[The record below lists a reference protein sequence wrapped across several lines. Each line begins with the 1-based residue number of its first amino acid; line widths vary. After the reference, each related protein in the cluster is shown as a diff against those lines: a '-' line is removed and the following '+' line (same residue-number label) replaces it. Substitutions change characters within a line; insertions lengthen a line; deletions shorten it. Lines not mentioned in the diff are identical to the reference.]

1 MTDYLLDT
9 SVISEPKQKQPNPQ
23 VISWLESRA
32 ENKMFLSVI
41 TIGEIK
47 KGITRLEQLG
57 RKRSD
62 LDLWLGSLQ
71 RRFAG
76 RILPLDIDTLLDW
89 GQMLGEFETKGIV
102 RPAIDSLLE
111 ATALNK
117 RMALVTRNVKNFQN
131 SPVQILN
138 PWDE

>member
-9 SVISEPKQKQPNPQ
+9 SVISEPKQKRPNPQ
-23 VISWLESRA
+23 VISWLESQP

-47 KGITRLEQLG
+47 KGITRLEQSG
-57 RKRSD
+57 RRRSD
-62 LDLWLGSLQ
+62 LDLWLGSLR
-71 RRFAG
+71 RRFTG
-76 RILPLDIDTLLDW
+76 RILTLDIDTLLDW
-89 GQMLGEFETKGIV
+89 GQMLGEFEKKGIV

-131 SPVQILN
+131 SSVQIVN